1 MIALITG
8 GSSGIGLSIAKEL
21 HKIGY
26 DIILVARDGKKL
38 EKAAKEVGKNTEIIA
53 LDISSLENCTQ
64 LYNQV
69 KEKNIDILI
78 NSAGFGMHGKFLTQD
93 MDKQLDMIDLNVKTT
108 QILTK
113 LFLNDFKDRNYGY
126 ILNIASTAAFSPGP
140 LMACYFA
147 SKAYVLR
154 LTEALSEEMRQEKS
168 KVYVGCLCPG
178 PVDTH
183 FNDKLGVKFDK
194 AQNSDELAQYAVK
207 KMFQRK
213 MVIIPTINH
222 KLNAFFN
229 KFVPTKMLLRANY
242 NVQIKKINNAKR
254 KKNK

>member
-8 GSSGIGLSIAKEL
+8 GSSGIGLSIAKRL
-21 HKIGY
+21 HQLGY
-26 DIILVARDGKKL
+26 DIILVARDIEKL
-38 EKAAKEVGKNTEIIA
+38 EKAKKEINETTEVIA
-53 LDISSLENCTQ
+53 IDISTLKNCKE
-64 LYNQV
+64 LYKQV
-69 KEKNIDILI
+69 KDRDIDIVV
-78 NSAGFGMHGKFLTQD
+78 NSAGFGMHGKFLEQN
-93 MDKQLDMIDLNVKTT
+93 MEEQLDMIDLNVKST

-113 LFLNDFKDRNYGY
+113 LFLQDFKEKNHGY

-154 LTEALSEEMRQEKS
+154 LTEAIAEEIKQEKR

-183 FNDKLGVKFDK
+183 FNDKLGVKFAK
-194 AQNSDELAQYAVK
+194 AQNSDELAAYAIQ

-213 MVIIPTINH
+213 LVIIPTFNH
-222 KLNAFFN
+222 KLNAFLN
-229 KFVPTKMLLRANY
+229 KFVPTKILLKANY
-242 NVQIKKINNAKR
+242 NVQIKKINNAK
-254 KKNK
+254 KNK

>member
-8 GSSGIGLSIAKEL
+8 GSSGIGLSIGKEL
-21 HKIGY
+21 NRLGY
-26 DIILVARDGKKL
+26 DIILVARDIEKL
-38 EKAAKEVGKNTEIIA
+38 EKAKEEIGGNTEVIA
-53 LDISSLENCTQ
+53 LDISNLKNCKE
-64 LYNQV
+64 LYKQV
-69 KEKNIDILI
+69 KDKDIDIVV
-78 NSAGFGMHGKFLTQD
+78 NSAGVGLHGKFLEQNIEEQ
-93 MDKQLDMIDLNVKTT
+93 MDMIDLNVKAT

-113 LFLNDFKDRNYGY
+113 LFLTDFKERNHGY

-154 LTEALSEEMRQEKS
+154 LTEAIAEEIRQEKS
-168 KVYVGCLCPG
+168 RVYVGCLCPG

-183 FNDKLGVKFDK
+183 FNDKLGVQFAK
-194 AQNSDELAQYAVK
+194 AQNSDELAAYAVQ
-207 KMFQRK
+207 KMFQK
-213 MVIIPTINH
+213 KLIIIPTWNH

-229 KFVPTKMLLRANY
+229 KFVPTKILLKANY
-242 NVQIKKINNAKR
+242 NVQIKKINNT